1 MPPSGYLGI
10 KDCPDHGGA
19 WLEQHHGADSGSTV
33 LSEVSMHV
41 TEGTL
46 FLWENENRGISFS
59 IILIS
64 NMNTEKAQ

>member
-10 KDCPDHGGA
+10 KDWQDHGGA
-19 WLEQHHGADSGSTV
+19 WLEQHHVADSGSTV
-33 LSEVSMHV
+33 LSEVSMNV